1 MFHFQVIQSF
11 ITTIFTNLISIID
24 LDSIAFIKLIIKE
37 QFTIS
42 RRVCVYCFPWKTE
55 GVFMLQRH
63 HFKNELIYLRKTQYY
78 VMKTFLI
85 RQEQPIIHDYLLP
98 QSASMTSA
106 SNSEQHPRHISISEE
121 TQNGQILCSMI
132 WLLYST
138 DVQKVSD
145 ISNTTSSRSFAR
157 LLFEGRQ
164 TRDVF

>member
-1 MFHFQVIQSF
+1 
-11 ITTIFTNLISIID
+11 
-24 LDSIAFIKLIIKE
+24 
-37 QFTIS
+37 
-42 RRVCVYCFPWKTE
+42 
-55 GVFMLQRH
+55 MLQRH

-85 RQEQPIIHDYLLP
+85 RQKQPIIHDYLLP

-106 SNSEQHPRHISISEE
+106 SNSEQYPRHISISEE

-138 DVQKVSD
+138 YVQLISD
-145 ISNTTSSRSFAR
+145 ISNTTSSIKSFVC

-164 TRDVF
+164 TRGFLYRPLIHHSTLCNCFVFCYKQTPKQLNVSAS